1 MNKWENHKI
10 KSYFFKKTIKLRN
23 SRYMRHTKRHLRERE
38 EETER
43 TRLPLLDMEEE
54 PSQQVLE
61 ITKE

>member
-1 MNKWENHKI
+1 
-10 KSYFFKKTIKLRN
+10 
-23 SRYMRHTKRHLRERE
+23 MRHTKRHLRERE

-43 TRLPLLDMEEE
+43 TRLPLLDMEEG

>member
-1 MNKWENHKI
+1 MG
-10 KSYFFKKTIKLRN
+10 KSKAIFFKKTIKLRN
-23 SRYMRHTKRHLRERE
+23 SRYMRHSKRHLIERE

-43 TRLPLLDMEEE
+43 TRLPLLDMEEG